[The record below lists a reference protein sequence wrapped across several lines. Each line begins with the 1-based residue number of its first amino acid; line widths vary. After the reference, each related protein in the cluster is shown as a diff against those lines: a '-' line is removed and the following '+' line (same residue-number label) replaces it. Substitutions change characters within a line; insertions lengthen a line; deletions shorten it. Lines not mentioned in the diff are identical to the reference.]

1 MKPNIVIAIA
11 LLVNLIFGNIMIP
24 LGRGRY
30 ETWSGKLFV
39 HVFSSAIAVILLLLL
54 FRITG
59 STTKKYKRII
69 LPFIFSYLVPLLS
82 VYTVFV
88 IVGFKIDTF
97 KSIIIGIPI
106 ALVSSFA
113 LWPLWL
119 PLGIMNMGFVYWY
132 SKLCNS
138 PAT

>member
-1 MKPNIVIAIA
+1 MKSKIVISIA
-11 LLVNLIFGNIMIP
+11 LLVNLILGNIMIP

-30 ETWSGKLFV
+30 ETWSGKLLV
-39 HVFSSAIAVILLLLL
+39 HVFSSVIAAMLLLLL
-54 FRITG
+54 FRITFA
-59 STTKKYKRII
+59 TTKKYKRII

-82 VYTVFV
+82 VYTVLV
-88 IVGFKIDTF
+88 IVGLKIDTF

-119 PLGIMNMGFVYWY
+119 PLGIMNLGFVYWY
-132 SKLCNS
+132 SRLQS
-138 PAT
+138 GGAG